1 LLKDENMKNN
11 FSEIETGLISRV
23 EGHAE
28 IYVKFSA
35 KGIENVDVKVLES
48 ARFFEAMLLGK
59 YFKDVPIL
67 ASRICGICNH
77 SHTQAAIEAIETI
90 LGFKPNED
98 TMLLREALN
107 NISII
112 YNHILHLYF
121 LAIPDYYGYN
131 DILEM
136 SSEHMDIVKRGMKF
150 AETISYINSII
161 GGRTIHGLTNV
172 VGGFTKAPSEDKV
185 KLIIEKLKSLKEDA
199 KITLENFI
207 NLKQPFKA
215 IREGSIYAAIY
226 KERSYPFIYAEGVT
240 TNNGE
245 KISKDE
251 FSKNYKEEV
260 KPYSKAKIG
269 KLNGK
274 VITVGAIA
282 RYNIANQNLHPEAL
296 NIIKNVGIKEK
307 FLDKFQNNIAQ
318 AIEVIHCIERTIEI
332 LENINLKNIKRESLF
347 PKAGSAV
354 AIIEAPRGI
363 LMHQYELNEYG
374 KTKFVNIVTPTAI
387 NIASIELDI
396 KSIFSN
402 LSEYSDSIIASN
414 IEKLLR
420 AYDPCF
426 SCSAHSLKIKIDK

>member
-1 LLKDENMKNN
+1 MKNN
-11 FSEIETGLISRV
+11 FSEIKTGLVSRV

-28 IYVKFSA
+28 IYVKFST
-35 KGIENVDVKVLES
+35 KGIENVNVKVLES

-59 YFKDVPIL
+59 HFKDVPIL

-77 SHTQAAIEAIETI
+77 SHTQAAIEAIEAI
-90 LGFKPNED
+90 LEFKPNED
-98 TMLLREALN
+98 IMLLREALN

-121 LAIPDYYGYN
+121 LVLPDYYGYD

-136 SSEHMDIVKRGMKF
+136 SPKHMGVVKRGMKF
-150 AETISYINSII
+150 AETIGYINSII
-161 GGRTIHGLTNV
+161 AGRTIHGLTNV
-172 VGGFTKAPSEDKV
+172 IGGFTKAPSEDKIR
-185 KLIIEKLKSLKEDA
+185 LIIEKLKSIKEDA

-207 NLKQPFKA
+207 NLQQPFKA
-215 IREGSIYAAIY
+215 VREGSIYAATY
-226 KERSYPFIYAEGVT
+226 KDGSYPFIYTNGVAT
-240 TNNGE
+240 SNGE

-251 FSKNYKEEV
+251 FSRNYKEEV
-260 KPYSKAKIG
+260 RTYSKAKIG
-269 KLNGK
+269 NLNGK

-282 RYNIANQNLHPEAL
+282 RYNIANQNLHPEAI
-296 NIIKNVGIKEK
+296 NIIKNIGIKEK

-332 LENINLKNIKRESLF
+332 LENINLKNIKKENLF

-363 LMHQYELNEYG
+363 LMHQYELDEYG
-374 KTKFVNIVTPTAI
+374 RVKFANIVTPTSI

-396 KSIFSN
+396 KSIFPN
-402 LSEYSDSIIASN
+402 LSKDPNFVITSN

-426 SCSAHSLKIKIDK
+426 SCSAHNLKIKIDK